1 LTPDSFHRA
10 LPGDLDLLRCRLCG
24 RTTTVAALPDGR
36 AVLVEP
42 ADDGAYLLVPVRRGL
57 PRLVEAGSV
66 GPYASVAR
74 SSCSMF
80 RPHWPAC
87 RRLDRAERAF
97 ATEVLGIGPD
107 DDAAA

>member
-1 LTPDSFHRA
+1 
-10 LPGDLDLLRCRLCG
+10 
-24 RTTTVAALPDGR
+24 
-36 AVLVEP
+36 
-42 ADDGAYLLVPVRRGL
+42 
-57 PRLVEAGSV
+57 
-66 GPYASVAR
+66 
-74 SSCSMF
+74 MF